1 MALRSNPAGS
11 TSTPGQSTISSPVPA
26 GSRAANK
33 SDTESM
39 IEAVFE
45 NRNADDISATVIG
58 HASTSTRMPG
68 RLGVILA
75 TTIGKIILC
84 TTVAAAS
91 IGGVYATTD
100 AIQLTSEVE
109 PNVGDPAG
117 PVVVDEPEVAEAP
130 QSTDPATTA
139 GSEDDESDN
148 GGERDPV
155 EEAVEREVDAE
166 LEGCERGQAIAEEA
180 ASNNQGQGHNPDF
193 DPCTRSEQA
202 GNGNSNGNGNND
214 SATTEPTTEAPID
227 PAPEHPGQPAHSGSP
242 GNSGKKN

>member
-1 MALRSNPAGS
+1 MALRTSVAGS
-11 TSTPGQSTISSPVPA
+11 TSAPGRSTISSPVAA

-68 RLGVILA
+68 RLTVILA

-117 PVVVDEPEVAEAP
+117 PFVVDKPEVAQAP

-148 GGERDPV
+148 DVERDPV

-193 DPCTRSEQA
+193 DPCTRSEQG
-202 GNGNSNGNGNND
+202 GNDNGNGNIDD
-214 SATTEPTTEAPID
+214 SASTEPTTEAPID

-242 GNSGKKN
+242 GNSDKKN